1 MTSNVGRSA
10 PNIGKT
16 ASVKIIQHRWNS
28 IGRKA
33 QKRWNSIGRKAQ
45 KRWNSIGENA
55 SVKTAN
61 IGNTASVINSN
72 VGRRTKANKLD
83 ALNGK
88 SDWMNLLA

>member
-16 ASVKIIQHRWNS
+16 ASVKIIQH
-28 IGRKA
+28 
-33 QKRWNSIGRKAQ
+33 RWNSIGRKAQ

>member
-1 MTSNVGRSA
+1 MITQSA

-33 QKRWNSIGRKAQ
+33 QKRWNSIG
-45 KRWNSIGENA
+45 ENA
-55 SVKTAN
+55 SMKTAN